1 MCFYS
6 KISQDALK
14 VANRYKARFIDESLY
29 IPKNIINGFEHSAN
43 PLITNEDSSL
53 IQFYNWGIMPEG
65 TNDINIRRFTLNAR
79 IETINSVSSFKKI
92 AQNRCIIP
100 SDGFYEWKHISGIGK
115 TIKERYLIYSTDYEI
130 FSFAGLY
137 SKWVSNEGII
147 FNTYTI
153 LTTQA
158 NKLMSEIH
166 NSKKR
171 MPVILKPED
180 ELLWLNGASSFDF
193 AYPYEIK
200 LSANKI

>member
-53 IQFYNWGIMPEG
+53 IQFYNWGIIPEG

-79 IETINSVSSFKKI
+79 IETINSVSYFKKI

-115 TIKERYLIYSTDYEI
+115 IIKERYLIYSTDYEI

-137 SKWVSNEGII
+137 SKWVSNKGSI

-180 ELLWLNGASSFDF
+180 ELLWLNGANSFDF